1 MIQIKNLTPH
11 VYTDQSRDFQFIGR
25 LFDIA
30 LNSVKTNSE
39 NLYNLPFNDN
49 TDTQLS
55 TLMSLTLGFK
65 SKHHY
70 NVKQLK
76 AICSCFS
83 EILKYKG
90 TLYALDIAGKALLN
104 AEGIVDEMFIE
115 RNLDDKYV
123 LNIYVPQTLS
133 DTNLLEDIFD
143 YVLPAGM
150 SYTII
155 RELHLEKEATT
166 LLTTSDKVTVYNNS
180 NTAATGDI
188 TDVLDSTTS
197 VVTTKDNI
205 ATLKTSLSNGT
216 ELQAIPGAIGNMT
229 VIQPQNKNEE

>member
-25 LFDIA
+25 LFDIV

-49 TDTQLS
+49 TNTQLS

-180 NTAATGDI
+180 NTVATGDI
-188 TDVLDSTTS
+188 ADVLDSTTS
-197 VVTTKDNI
+197 VVTTKENI
-205 ATLKTSLSNGT
+205 STLTTSLSKGT